1 MQHHSEPV
9 GFSASVKEKD
19 CQPKERPT
27 PEGAGG
33 SRGDPHRNM
42 CQRADAVPS
51 YRSLPG
57 SVGDRIRS
65 TMSFASGTIC
75 RGSMS
80 ASPGFGRSDRK
91 VACCEK
97 CSATL
102 VALKKQALSL
112 AVHHHFSCKVS
123 NYDALMELLGDVEGY
138 KRT

>member
-1 MQHHSEPV
+1 MQPHCEPA
-9 GFSASVKEKD
+9 GFSPSIKGRN
-19 CQPKERPT
+19 CQAKERPT

-65 TMSFASGTIC
+65 NMFGTIC
-75 RGSMS
+75 RGS
-80 ASPGFGRSDRK
+80 ASGNPGFARSDGK

-123 NYDALMELLGDVEGY
+123 NHSVL
-138 KRT
+138 

>member
-1 MQHHSEPV
+1 M
-9 GFSASVKEKD
+9 
-19 CQPKERPT
+19 RPT

-42 CQRADAVPS
+42 WQGADDVPS
-51 YRSLPG
+51 YKSLPG

-65 TMSFASGTIC
+65 TMSFGSRTLC
-75 RGSMS
+75 RGSVP
-80 ASPGFGRSDRK
+80 ANPGYGRSERK

-97 CSATL
+97 CSGTL

-123 NYDALMELLGDVEGY
+123 NSDVLMGRRLRGDVENQ
-138 KRT
+138 KMDLVLR